1 MIKESKIY
9 YFIDRKDY
17 VKNVNG
23 DNVIN
28 IIGTKGSGK
37 TTNTLKYIDNDEFIV
52 VNCDKLLDMPIDD
65 IFEDK
70 FLSDIIKLLNDKYGN
85 IPEGNEFLK
94 CYNDIV
100 DITKNIVLENEEFVG
115 VIPAATMRQNMMSS
129 YLTDKDISR
138 DYGHMGLGFGRYAL
152 GLLWYSYLTE
162 ETLEDIRFIPI
173 RNDVA
178 PELLERFEFDE
189 VTEEKMIVAKEA
201 ISNALA
207 NPYEIT
213 KSKHNSV
220 ADKAIVMDEL
230 NIDEHIAAVGG
241 EHAE

>member
-1 MIKESKIY
+1 MIKESKIF

-70 FLSDIIKLLNDKYGN
+70 FLSDIIKLLKDNYGN

-100 DITKNIVLENEEFVG
+100 DFCEKKNKKLLIEGNLLYDIDPITNLKGTVIVKRTGVLKCFFRTIKRDYPNKYFLDIEIRKHGKVLGRLFRLKNIIKRRTKIFKEVKFIESIIDSL
-115 VIPAATMRQNMMSS
+115 I
-129 YLTDKDISR
+129 DI
-138 DYGHMGLGFGRYAL
+138 
-152 GLLWYSYLTE
+152 
-162 ETLEDIRFIPI
+162 
-173 RNDVA
+173 
-178 PELLERFEFDE
+178 
-189 VTEEKMIVAKEA
+189 KE
-201 ISNALA
+201 
-207 NPYEIT
+207 
-213 KSKHNSV
+213 
-220 ADKAIVMDEL
+220 
-230 NIDEHIAAVGG
+230 G
-241 EHAE
+241 

>member
-17 VKNVNG
+17 VKNINS

-37 TTNTLKYIDNDEFIV
+37 TTNTLKYIGNDDFIV

-70 FLSDIIKLLNDKYGN
+70 FLSDIIKLLKDKYGN

-100 DITKNIVLENEEFVG
+100 DFCEKKNRKLLIEGNLLYDIDPITNLKGTVIVKRTGVLKCFFRTIKRDYPNKYFLDIEIKKHGKVLGRLFRLKNIIKRRTKIFKEVKFIESIIDSL
-115 VIPAATMRQNMMSS
+115 I
-129 YLTDKDISR
+129 DI
-138 DYGHMGLGFGRYAL
+138 
-152 GLLWYSYLTE
+152 
-162 ETLEDIRFIPI
+162 
-173 RNDVA
+173 
-178 PELLERFEFDE
+178 
-189 VTEEKMIVAKEA
+189 KE
-201 ISNALA
+201 
-207 NPYEIT
+207 
-213 KSKHNSV
+213 
-220 ADKAIVMDEL
+220 
-230 NIDEHIAAVGG
+230 G
-241 EHAE
+241 

>member
-9 YFIDRKDY
+9 YFIDRKDF
-17 VKNVNG
+17 VKNVNS

-70 FLSDIIKLLNDKYGN
+70 FLSDIIKLLKDKYGN

-100 DITKNIVLENEEFVG
+100 DFCEKKNRKLLIEGNLLYDIDPITNLKGTVIVKRTGVLKCFFRTIKRDYPNKYFLDIEIKEHGKVLGRLFRLKNIIKRRMKIFKEVKFIESIIDSLIDIKEE
-115 VIPAATMRQNMMSS
+115 
-129 YLTDKDISR
+129 
-138 DYGHMGLGFGRYAL
+138 
-152 GLLWYSYLTE
+152 
-162 ETLEDIRFIPI
+162 
-173 RNDVA
+173 
-178 PELLERFEFDE
+178 
-189 VTEEKMIVAKEA
+189 
-201 ISNALA
+201 
-207 NPYEIT
+207 
-213 KSKHNSV
+213 
-220 ADKAIVMDEL
+220 
-230 NIDEHIAAVGG
+230 
-241 EHAE
+241 

>member
-1 MIKESKIY
+1 MIKESKIF

-70 FLSDIIKLLNDKYGN
+70 FLSDIIKLLKDKYGN

-100 DITKNIVLENEEFVG
+100 DFCEKENKKLLIEGNLLYDIDPITNLKGTVIVKRTGVLKCFFRTIKRDYPNKYFLDIEIKKHGKVLGRLFRLKNIIKRRTKIFKEVKFIESIIDSLIDINEE
-115 VIPAATMRQNMMSS
+115 
-129 YLTDKDISR
+129 
-138 DYGHMGLGFGRYAL
+138 
-152 GLLWYSYLTE
+152 
-162 ETLEDIRFIPI
+162 
-173 RNDVA
+173 
-178 PELLERFEFDE
+178 
-189 VTEEKMIVAKEA
+189 
-201 ISNALA
+201 
-207 NPYEIT
+207 
-213 KSKHNSV
+213 
-220 ADKAIVMDEL
+220 
-230 NIDEHIAAVGG
+230 
-241 EHAE
+241 

>member
-1 MIKESKIY
+1 MIKESKIF

-17 VKNVNG
+17 VKNVNS

-100 DITKNIVLENEEFVG
+100 DFCEKKNKKLLIEGNLLYDIDPITNLKGTVIVKRTGVLKCFFRTIKRDYPNKYFLDIEIKKHGKVLGRLFRLKNIIKRRTKIFKEVKFIESIIDSL
-115 VIPAATMRQNMMSS
+115 I
-129 YLTDKDISR
+129 DI
-138 DYGHMGLGFGRYAL
+138 
-152 GLLWYSYLTE
+152 
-162 ETLEDIRFIPI
+162 
-173 RNDVA
+173 
-178 PELLERFEFDE
+178 
-189 VTEEKMIVAKEA
+189 KE
-201 ISNALA
+201 
-207 NPYEIT
+207 
-213 KSKHNSV
+213 
-220 ADKAIVMDEL
+220 
-230 NIDEHIAAVGG
+230 G
-241 EHAE
+241 

>member
-1 MIKESKIY
+1 MIKESKIF
-9 YFIDRKDY
+9 YFIDREDY

-70 FLSDIIKLLNDKYGN
+70 FLSDIIKLLKDKYGN

-100 DITKNIVLENEEFVG
+100 DFCEKKNRKLLIEGNLLYDIDPITNLKGTVIVKRTGVLKCFFRTIKRDYPNKYFLDIEIRKHGKVLGRLFRLKNIIKRRTKIFKEVKFIESIIDSL
-115 VIPAATMRQNMMSS
+115 I
-129 YLTDKDISR
+129 DI
-138 DYGHMGLGFGRYAL
+138 
-152 GLLWYSYLTE
+152 
-162 ETLEDIRFIPI
+162 
-173 RNDVA
+173 
-178 PELLERFEFDE
+178 
-189 VTEEKMIVAKEA
+189 KE
-201 ISNALA
+201 
-207 NPYEIT
+207 
-213 KSKHNSV
+213 
-220 ADKAIVMDEL
+220 
-230 NIDEHIAAVGG
+230 G
-241 EHAE
+241 

>member
-9 YFIDRKDY
+9 YFIDRKDF
-17 VKNVNG
+17 VKNVNS

-70 FLSDIIKLLNDKYGN
+70 FLSDIIKLLKDKYGN

-100 DITKNIVLENEEFVG
+100 DFCEKKNRKLLIEGNLLYDIDPITNIKGTVIVKRTGVLKCFFRTIKRDYPNKYFLDIEIKEHGKVLGRLFRLKNIIKRRTKIFKEVKFIESIIDSL
-115 VIPAATMRQNMMSS
+115 I
-129 YLTDKDISR
+129 DI
-138 DYGHMGLGFGRYAL
+138 
-152 GLLWYSYLTE
+152 
-162 ETLEDIRFIPI
+162 
-173 RNDVA
+173 
-178 PELLERFEFDE
+178 
-189 VTEEKMIVAKEA
+189 KE
-201 ISNALA
+201 
-207 NPYEIT
+207 
-213 KSKHNSV
+213 
-220 ADKAIVMDEL
+220 
-230 NIDEHIAAVGG
+230 G
-241 EHAE
+241 